1 MSDNPRKSGTC
12 PCCSTEVYEIEVRYP
27 DDHLLAG
34 DPLRMGQVLDHAER
48 VIFLLADGK
57 QMQVTLCTDCA
68 DGADVLDNFLQE
80 IARINNAALEW
91 ESNNLN
97 RVVFGAKPLNETQLV
112 QNARMRFSIYNAP
125 PVGILT
131 RETWKAYNARMEMK
145 QNAA

>member
-12 PCCSTEVYEIEVRYP
+12 LLCADEVYEVEVRYP

-48 VIFLLADGK
+48 VVFVLADGK
-57 QMQVTLCTDCA
+57 QMVVTLCTDCA
-68 DGADVLDNFLQE
+68 AAAGNFLHLV
-80 IARINNAALEW
+80 ARINNAAFEW
-91 ESNNLN
+91 ESNNMN
-97 RVVFGAKPLNETQLV
+97 RVVFGAKPLNEKQLI
-112 QNARMRFSIYNAP
+112 QNARTRLGIYNAP